1 MLQLEVTGVAAGGFG
16 TARAG
21 KRRYLVWGGLPGDV
35 VTAQVVRQERG
46 RIEAR
51 VAAVLSSEIRR
62 IPPQCRHFAVCGG
75 CLWQDVRYGDQ
86 LVLKRRLVAQ
96 AFRDAGMGSLE
107 VSAVIGCEDVFP
119 CRNKM
124 DFSFGQHAA
133 GALMLGLFADARK
146 PTVRG
151 ASAVLSESRGGMPPV
166 FDVEICWL
174 QTQDLNQIIDASR
187 RALDGRRL
195 RAYNPEARSG
205 VLRSLTVREGTRTG
219 EVLVNLVVGS
229 AKHVPSGPFVEAVTA
244 ACERV
249 KGVVLSVNRK
259 RSRHAAPK
267 SQETL
272 FGEVW
277 IAERILGLE
286 VEVSPTSFLQ
296 VNTPQAERLYALAVS
311 YAGLTGRERVLD
323 LYCGTGTLSLLL
335 AQRSASVTGVESLE
349 EAVAD
354 ARRNALRNGVANCRF
369 VCGDAL
375 ETAPGLLAD
384 GERTDVVTVNPPRAG
399 LHPGVIQAICRH
411 GPPRVVYISCNPQTL
426 ARDLGVFQRSGYCA
440 GAVQPVDLFPHTPH
454 CEAVV
459 NLSRGGSTPR
469 K

>member
-1 MLQLEVTGVAAGGFG
+1 MLQLEVTGITAGGFG
-16 TARAG
+16 AARAG

-35 VTAQVVRQERG
+35 VSAQVVRRERG
-46 RIEAR
+46 RTQAR
-51 VAAVLSSEIRR
+51 VAAVLSSKIQRVA
-62 IPPQCRHFAVCGG
+62 PQCRHFAVCGG
-75 CLWQDVRYGDQ
+75 CLWQDLRYEDQ

-96 AFRDAGMGSLE
+96 AFREAGMGSLE
-107 VSAVIGCEDVFP
+107 VAEVIGCEDVFP

-124 DFSFGQHAA
+124 EFSFGQHAS

-146 PTVRG
+146 PSARG
-151 ASAVLSESRGGMPPV
+151 VALSESRGGMLPV
-166 FDVEICWL
+166 FDVETCWL
-174 QTQDLNQIIDASR
+174 QAQDLNQIVDVSR
-187 RALDGRRL
+187 RVLDGCRL

-219 EVLVNLVVGS
+219 EVLVSLAVGS
-229 AKHVPSGPFVEAVTA
+229 AKHLPAGPFVEAVTA
-244 ACERV
+244 ASARV
-249 KGVVLSVNRK
+249 KGVALSVSRK
-259 RSRHAAPK
+259 RSRHAVPK
-267 SQETL
+267 SQEAL
-272 FGEVW
+272 FGETR
-277 IAERILGLE
+277 ITERVLGLE
-286 VEVSPTSFLQ
+286 IEVSPTSFLQ
-296 VNTPQAERLYALAVS
+296 VNTPQAERLYALALS

-335 AQRSASVTGVESLE
+335 AQRSAGVTGVESLE

-369 VCGDAL
+369 ACGDVL

-384 GERTDVVTVNPPRAG
+384 GERVDVVTVNPPRAG
-399 LHPGVIQAICRH
+399 LHPGVIRAICRH

-426 ARDLGVFQRSGYCA
+426 ARDLGVFQKAGYCA
-440 GAVQPVDLFPHTPH
+440 EIVQPVDLFPHTPH

-459 NLSRGGSTPR
+459 NLSRGGSASR